1 MQVLTVADL
10 STRESLRALH
20 AFRHHPSQLPSRK
33 ALQAQID
40 EDQQS
45 GVYHEVLQYT
55 GGRLSYLSRVAR
67 SQDMR
72 QTAERMLRLEK
83 GWLLG
88 QIGLIP
94 DCDDDV
100 MDEVRLPL
108 FLSFFFFVIRY
119 THRQWFLCWC
129 LYFSKN
135 GARAPGC
142 FFKNS

>member
-33 ALQAQID
+33 AMQSQID

-55 GGRLSYLSRVAR
+55 GGRLSYLNRVAR

-108 FLSFFFFVIRY
+108 SLLFFILTSGDFCSGI
-119 THRQWFLCWC
+119 
-129 LYFSKN
+129 
-135 GARAPGC
+135 
-142 FFKNS
+142 